1 MRIARC
7 LFLMMIIAFPVMSFA
22 QSEMTDTAIISRIRE
37 EGLNHSQVGNIA
49 HYLTDVAGSRLT
61 NSSGYRRAG
70 NWVVGTLKKWGL
82 ENAKLEP
89 WGDFGY
95 GWDVEKSMLALK
107 APYYEPIIA
116 YPSPW
121 CGSTNGAVTSDVFLL
136 DNDDSA
142 FIEKNASQ
150 IKGKIVLLR
159 SRDTVLPGDFK
170 ADASRYTDSELV
182 KLTDT
187 YMIPAGALKMF
198 MPIILKMI
206 TERKL
211 LMKEGAVG
219 ILSVSFGGGGRDGTV
234 FVDGFGGYRKK
245 DQPQLP
251 EMILSSDACFKI
263 ERLIH
268 SGHTVSVEMDV
279 KTHLL
284 SDDIK
289 GYNVVGEITGTDPS
303 LKAEVVMLGGHMDSW
318 QSATGATDN
327 GAGCI
332 TALEAIRILKTLGI
346 RPKRTIRI
354 ALWGG
359 EEQGLIGSFHYVKN
373 HFGDPSTMELKP
385 EQSKISAYYN
395 LDNGSGK
402 IRGIFDQG
410 NDAVVPI
417 FEKWLQPFNDLGAT
431 TVTRHNTGSTDHLS
445 FDAVGIPGFQFIQ
458 DPLDYET
465 RTHHSNMDNYDHL
478 NLNDLKQ
485 ASTVLAAFVYNTAMR
500 SEKLPRKPLPKP
512 EKFIFEEFE
521 EAFQ

>member
-1 MRIARC
+1 MSISRRFFSFII
-7 LFLMMIIAFPVMSFA
+7 FLLPVMIFA
-22 QSEMTDTAIISRIRE
+22 QDEKIDTAMIKRIRE
-37 EGLNHSQVGNIA
+37 EGLNHSQVSQIA

-70 NWVVGTLKKWGL
+70 NWVVGTLQKWGL
-82 ENAKLEP
+82 DNTKLEP

-95 GWDVEKSMLALK
+95 GWDVDKSTLALK
-107 APYYEPIIA
+107 SPYYEPIIA

-121 CGSTNGAVTSDVFLL
+121 CGSTNGTVTTDVFLL
-136 DNDDSA
+136 EKNDSLY
-142 FIEKNASQ
+142 IEKNADL
-150 IKGKIVLLR
+150 IKGKIVLLGT
-159 SRDTVLPGDFK
+159 RDTLLPGDFK
-170 ADASRYTDSELV
+170 PDATRYTDSELV
-182 KLTDT
+182 KLADT
-187 YMIPAGALKMF
+187 YMIPSGALKMF
-198 MPIILKMI
+198 MPIIKKMI
-206 TERKL
+206 SERKL
-211 LMKEGAVG
+211 LMQKGAAG
-219 ILSVSFGGGGRDGTV
+219 ILSVSFGGNGRDGTV
-234 FVDGFGGYRKK
+234 FVDGFGGYLKK

-251 EMILSSDACFKI
+251 EMIMSSDACFKI

-268 SGHTVSVEMDV
+268 SGHTVRMEMDV
-279 KTHLL
+279 STRLL
-284 SDDIK
+284 SDDLK
-289 GYNVVGEITGTDPS
+289 GYNVVGEIAGTDPT

-332 TALEAIRILKTLGI
+332 ASLEAIRILKALGI
-346 RPKRTIRI
+346 KPKRTIRI

-373 HFGDPSTMELKP
+373 HYGDPATMQLKP
-385 EQSKISAYYN
+385 EQDKVSAYYN

-402 IRGIFDQG
+402 IRGIFDQS

-417 FEKWLQPFNDLGAT
+417 FKKWLEPFDDLGAT
-431 TVTRHNTGSTDHLS
+431 MVTRHNTGSTDHLS

-485 ASTVLAAFVYNTAMR
+485 ASTILAAFVYNTAMWDK
-500 SEKLPRKPLPKP
+500 KLPRKPLPKP

>member
-7 LFLMMIIAFPVMSFA
+7 LLSMIIIILPVLIYA
-22 QSEMTDTAIISRIRE
+22 QDEMIDAAMMSRIRE
-37 EGLNHSQVGNIA
+37 EGLNHSQVSQIA

-70 NWVVGTLKKWGL
+70 NWVVSTLQKWGL
-82 ENAKLEP
+82 ENARLEP

-95 GWDVEKSMLALK
+95 GWDVEKSTLALK

-121 CGSTNGAVTSDVFLL
+121 CGSTNGAVSSDVFLL
-136 DNDDSA
+136 ESNDSGY
-142 FIEKNASQ
+142 IEKIASQ
-150 IKGKIVLLR
+150 IRGKIVLLQ
-159 SRDTVLPGDFK
+159 SRDTVLPGDFNP
-170 ADASRYTDSELV
+170 DASRYTDSELV

-198 MPIILKMI
+198 MPMITKMI
-206 TERKL
+206 RERKW
-211 LMKEGAVG
+211 LMQKGAVG
-219 ILSVSFGGGGRDGTV
+219 ILSVSFGSTGRDGTV
-234 FVDGFGGYRKK
+234 FVDGFGGYLKK
-245 DQPQLP
+245 AQPQLP

-268 SGHTVSVEMDV
+268 SGHTVRVEMDV
-279 KTHLL
+279 STHLL
-284 SDDIK
+284 SDDTK
-289 GYNVVGEITGTDPS
+289 GYNVVGEIPGTDPS

-332 TALEAIRILKTLGI
+332 TAMEAIRILKSLGV

-373 HFGDPSTMELKP
+373 HFGDPANMQLKP
-385 EQSKISAYYN
+385 EQSMISAYYN

-417 FEKWLQPFNDLGAT
+417 FKKWLEPFNDLGAT
-431 TVTRHNTGSTDHLS
+431 MVTRHNTGSTDHLS

-478 NLNDLKQ
+478 QLNDLKQ

-500 SEKLPRKPLPKP
+500 SEKLPRKRLPKP
-512 EKFIFEEFE
+512 EKFIFEVFE
-521 EAFQ
+521 DALK